1 MVPHRQV
8 FLSRLV
14 SLVRPSL
21 SLPPSVFVANGSK
34 SWQLW
39 QDQGQLVLAL
49 DSLLFPSTLFPSIR
63 PLRVHLCICLKANLT
78 IEKKGVSL
86 VFFPIIGLSDKI
98 TIFLLSI
105 FFLCLL
111 SFYVYFPILSCSN
124 KAEYLLRI
132 LNHILDIH

>member
-1 MVPHRQV
+1 MPSRLARLDTNSTTYIIHFTSHPTSASSRRRTCSMVPHCQV

-86 VFFPIIGLSDKI
+86 VFF
-98 TIFLLSI
+98 LLLAYQI
-105 FFLCLL
+105 
-111 SFYVYFPILSCSN
+111 
-124 KAEYLLRI
+124 R
-132 LNHILDIH
+132 